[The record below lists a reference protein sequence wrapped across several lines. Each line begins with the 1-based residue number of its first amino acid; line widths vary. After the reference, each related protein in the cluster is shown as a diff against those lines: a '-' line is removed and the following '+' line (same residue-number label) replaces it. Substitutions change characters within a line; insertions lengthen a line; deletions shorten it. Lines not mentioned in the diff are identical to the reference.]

1 MVEASCKQ
9 DAESSSNEDEESEEG
24 EGDGKSS
31 AEGSATGSEGDPSD
45 NEEAASN
52 KETEAEAEKAAKENL
67 AAEPAQVPTVHKKL
81 SALSLSPFFRPTTRQ
96 TSPSTLGTG
105 QGVLWQSNLS

>member
-67 AAEPAQVPTVHKKL
+67 AAEPVQVPTVHKKL
-81 SALSLSPFFRPTTRQ
+81 SALSLSPSFRPTTRQ